1 MKVDH
6 VNYRASIAVF
16 YSITN
21 VNRNIYTC
29 GRRMN
34 MHEILDVN
42 CRIKNT
48 SKKEFPLPNILQVTG
63 NMIVS
68 VDSYI
73 LFLL

>member
-1 MKVDH
+1 
-6 VNYRASIAVF
+6 
-16 YSITN
+16 
-21 VNRNIYTC
+21 
-29 GRRMN
+29 MN

-63 NMIVS
+63 NMNVS